1 MAKDLKSRYHIG
13 LRNGLNHLNPIFM
26 PFSKQS
32 RTMSTI
38 PTSNLTINES
48 MAAMSK
54 DDQEWYQNC
63 LNTLPNS
70 VENLDGE
77 NGTFLES
84 SNMTSSVTN
93 PNELPDT
100 CLRILNFRN
109 NPVSI
114 FSEGEKST
122 IIAVYT

>member
-1 MAKDLKSRYHIG
+1 MY
-13 LRNGLNHLNPIFM
+13 
-26 PFSKQS
+26 
-32 RTMSTI
+32 TI

-77 NGTFLES
+77 NGSFLES